1 MTVPHQVGDPVRS
14 LVGFPVNGDGI
25 TSQSL
30 PPATNVLTPSAA
42 DNQQR
47 KRPRPKETENIPDQ
61 YRAKRAKIPNP
72 RVQML
77 RRENEQLLIEI
88 EVCQKQLSL
97 LKRVYRTRQ
106 RPNTILER
114 LEEQIQEAQSLLQE
128 DALNDSEGL

>member
-47 KRPRPKETENIPDQ
+47 KRPRPKEAENIPDQ

-77 RRENEQLLIEI
+77 RRENEQLLIKI
-88 EVCQKQLSL
+88 EVHQKQLSL
-97 LKRVYRTRQ
+97 LKRLYRTRQ
-106 RPNTILER
+106 RPMER

-128 DALNDSEGL
+128 DALNDFEGL